1 MAKSRTRYVCRE
13 CGAESAQYFGQCRQ
27 CGAWNSL
34 DEVVV
39 SPPPRHLTVAA
50 ARQALPLSQI
60 SDRDWQRLST
70 GSAEFDRVL
79 GGGIVPGSLVLI
91 AGDAGIGKS
100 TLLLQTLARL
110 AATTPVL
117 YVSAEESGQ
126 QVKLRAKRLITEA
139 HWENLYLLAETHL
152 ETILAELDAMRPQ
165 VAVIDSIQALMYGAL
180 TSAPGSVAQVR
191 ECTAALMRV
200 AKHHQTALLLVG
212 HITKEG
218 AIAGPKVLEH
228 LVDTVLYFEGDA
240 FANYRLLRAG
250 KNRFGPSYELGIF
263 EMTPQGLREVSNPSV
278 LFLTHRESPAPGVAT
293 IVACEA
299 SRPLLVEIQAL
310 VTPTSYGTP
319 RRVATGIDYNRL
331 VQILAVL
338 EKHLGIPLAK
348 LDVYVASAG
357 GLGVAEPAADLGIA
371 MAVLAS
377 FRHCLVKPHTVL
389 IGELGLSGQIRPV
402 PQMETRL
409 KEAVKLGFQRAIV
422 PIAYGDPLPG
432 LELIPV
438 ARILPALLAALPEA
452 AAPEG

>member
-228 LVDTVLYFEGDA
+228 LVDTVLYFEGET

-278 LFLTHRESPAPGVAT
+278 LFLT
-293 IVACEA
+293 
-299 SRPLLVEIQAL
+299 
-310 VTPTSYGTP
+310 
-319 RRVATGIDYNRL
+319 
-331 VQILAVL
+331 
-338 EKHLGIPLAK
+338 
-348 LDVYVASAG
+348 
-357 GLGVAEPAADLGIA
+357 
-371 MAVLAS
+371 
-377 FRHCLVKPHTVL
+377 
-389 IGELGLSGQIRPV
+389 
-402 PQMETRL
+402 
-409 KEAVKLGFQRAIV
+409 
-422 PIAYGDPLPG
+422 
-432 LELIPV
+432 
-438 ARILPALLAALPEA
+438 
-452 AAPEG
+452 

>member
-191 ECTAALMRV
+191 ECTTALMRV

-240 FANYRLLRAG
+240 FA
-250 KNRFGPSYELGIF
+250 
-263 EMTPQGLREVSNPSV
+263 
-278 LFLTHRESPAPGVAT
+278 
-293 IVACEA
+293 
-299 SRPLLVEIQAL
+299 
-310 VTPTSYGTP
+310 
-319 RRVATGIDYNRL
+319 
-331 VQILAVL
+331 
-338 EKHLGIPLAK
+338 
-348 LDVYVASAG
+348 
-357 GLGVAEPAADLGIA
+357 
-371 MAVLAS
+371 
-377 FRHCLVKPHTVL
+377 
-389 IGELGLSGQIRPV
+389 
-402 PQMETRL
+402 
-409 KEAVKLGFQRAIV
+409 
-422 PIAYGDPLPG
+422 
-432 LELIPV
+432 
-438 ARILPALLAALPEA
+438 
-452 AAPEG
+452 

>member
-1 MAKSRTRYVCRE
+1 MAKSRSQYLCRE
-13 CGAESAQYFGQCRQ
+13 CGAEYSQYFGQCRN

-39 SPPPRHLTVAA
+39 APKSRSFSAPS
-50 ARQALPLSQI
+50 ARQSLPLSQI
-60 SDRDWQRLST
+60 SDQDWHRFAT

-79 GGGIVPGSLVLI
+79 GGGIVPGSLILI

-100 TLLLQTLARL
+100 TLLLQMMAVLA
-110 AATTPVL
+110 TETPIL
-117 YVSAEESGQ
+117 YVCAEESAQ

-139 HWENLYLLAETHL
+139 NWEDLYLLAETHL
-152 ETILAELDAMRPQ
+152 EAILAELDSMRPQ
-165 VAVIDSIQALMYGAL
+165 VAVIDSIQALVYAAL

-200 AKHHQTALLLVG
+200 AKQNHTALFIVG

-218 AIAGPKVLEH
+218 SIAGPKVLEH

-263 EMTPQGLREVSNPSV
+263 EMTQQGLQEVINPSV
-278 LFLTHRESPAPGVAT
+278 LFLSHREAPAPGVAT

-348 LDVYVASAG
+348 FDVYVASAG
-357 GLGVAEPAADLGIA
+357 GLGVSEPAADLGIA
-371 MAVLAS
+371 LAVIAS
-377 FRHCLVKPHTVL
+377 FRNCLVKPHTVL
-389 IGELGLSGQIRPV
+389 IGELGLSGQVRPV
-402 PQMETRL
+402 PHMETRL
-409 KEAVKLGFQRAIV
+409 KEAVKLGFQRAIMPV
-422 PIAYGDPLPG
+422 TNGETISG
-432 LELIPV
+432 LECIPIQ
-438 ARILPALLAALPEA
+438 RILPAILAALPEA
-452 AAPEG
+452 PGG